1 MDTFNRTVL
10 TIAIILLVISLIFI
24 GVSLYATQSDALW
37 PPDPSECPDYWN
49 VTENGCE
56 PNSSLGKH
64 NNSGTGACP
73 SRKPLTRNV
82 QMGGEAARTKACIWA
97 KSCGVHWDG
106 ISKLC

>member
-1 MDTFNRTVL
+1 MATFNEIVL
-10 TIAIILLVISLIFI
+10 WIAGILLVISLTFI
-24 GVSLYATQSDALW
+24 GVSLYATQSDTMW
-37 PPDPSECPDYWN
+37 PPDPSECPDYWD

-64 NNSGTGACP
+64 NNSG
-73 SRKPLTRNV
+73 
-82 QMGGEAARTKACIWA
+82 GGVCKSGERLMRHGRAARKKACEWA